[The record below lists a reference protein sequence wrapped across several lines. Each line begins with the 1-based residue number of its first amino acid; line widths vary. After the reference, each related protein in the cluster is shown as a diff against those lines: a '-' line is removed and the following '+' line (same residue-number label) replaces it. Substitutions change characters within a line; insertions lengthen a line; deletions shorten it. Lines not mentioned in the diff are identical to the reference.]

1 MKPWEFKA
9 QQAEFRSGSTPP
21 LLTETKTGST
31 KSHLA
36 RWAAALLAG
45 REHVYVEVH
54 WLDDISHLYEFVA
67 EPGRLAELR
76 QQAQAKGL
84 YGTVW
89 SCVTNERIKLD
100 SWPGQETLE
109 DEVQA

>member
-1 MKPWEFKA
+1 MSNDIF
-9 QQAEFRSGSTPP
+9 T
-21 LLTETKTGST
+21 
-31 KSHLA
+31 LA
-36 RWAAALLAG
+36 LSWLGLGVAASAYFAYRARLSSQEANKINGRFLAI
-45 REHVYVEVH
+45 EE
-54 WLDDISHLYEFVA
+54 A
-67 EPGRLAELR
+67 RLAELR

-100 SWPGQETLE
+100 SWPGEETLE

>member
-9 QQAEFRSGSTPP
+9 QQAGFKTGTMAPV
-21 LLTETKTGST
+21 LTETKTGST
-31 KSHLA
+31 KSYLTC
-36 RWAAALLAG
+36 WAAALLAG
-45 REHVYVEVH
+45 RDHVYVEVH
-54 WLDDISHLYEFVA
+54 WFDDISHLYELVA

-100 SWPGQETLE
+100 SWPGEETLE